1 MERSEIIRI
10 RDLQNEYYLTGTTL
24 KVDHRISALKTLKAC
39 IKNHEEEIC
48 VALKED
54 LGKSAYESFMCEIG
68 MVYDEISYMVRHVHQ
83 FAKDRKVKTPL
94 AQFHA
99 KSYVKPSPLGTVLI
113 MSPWNYPFLLTMD
126 PLVDAIAA
134 GNTVMVKPSA
144 YSPATSAVMKKIIEA
159 CFPEEYVAVVTGG
172 RKENQYLLDEK
183 FDFIFFTGSKAVG
196 QLVMQKSAEHLTP
209 FALEL
214 GGKSP
219 CIVDKTANIEL
230 AARRIVFGKY
240 MNCGQTC
247 IAPDYIYCHESV
259 KDKLIEALK
268 RETIR
273 QYSPNPLLNED
284 YGKIINQK
292 HFERLNGLIQ
302 PEKVVLGGDSNPET
316 LQIAPTIMDNVEW
329 TDPVMGEEIFGPIM
343 PILTFSSIDEAVH
356 TLNRLPHPLAFYVFT
371 GKKKVAQ
378 YLLSRCRFGG
388 GCVNDTIIHIASNK
402 LGFGGVGDSGIGSYH
417 GKWGF
422 DAFSH
427 YKGIVDKKTW
437 LDLPMRYQ
445 PYQAINGKILH
456 VLFR

>member
-159 CFPEEYVAVVTGG
+159 CFPEE
-172 RKENQYLLDEK
+172 
-183 FDFIFFTGSKAVG
+183 
-196 QLVMQKSAEHLTP
+196 
-209 FALEL
+209 
-214 GGKSP
+214 
-219 CIVDKTANIEL
+219 
-230 AARRIVFGKY
+230 
-240 MNCGQTC
+240 
-247 IAPDYIYCHESV
+247 
-259 KDKLIEALK
+259 
-268 RETIR
+268 
-273 QYSPNPLLNED
+273 
-284 YGKIINQK
+284 
-292 HFERLNGLIQ
+292 
-302 PEKVVLGGDSNPET
+302 
-316 LQIAPTIMDNVEW
+316 
-329 TDPVMGEEIFGPIM
+329 
-343 PILTFSSIDEAVH
+343 
-356 TLNRLPHPLAFYVFT
+356 
-371 GKKKVAQ
+371 
-378 YLLSRCRFGG
+378 
-388 GCVNDTIIHIASNK
+388 
-402 LGFGGVGDSGIGSYH
+402 
-417 GKWGF
+417 
-422 DAFSH
+422 
-427 YKGIVDKKTW
+427 
-437 LDLPMRYQ
+437 
-445 PYQAINGKILH
+445 
-456 VLFR
+456 